1 MEAQPSQVLSAPT
14 LTVAAPP
21 AAAPPVALAAPTPVN
36 NRAPSKHGAVPILF
50 TVLLLGIVVAMI
62 VWQVN
67 RMEERLTRLEQ
78 TTQVCR
84 SKEVWKAEADVED
97 EEEDEDEEELA
108 LERNEDEVVT
118 PTIFEED
125 EEAPPQAS
133 V

>member
-14 LTVAAPP
+14 P
-21 AAAPPVALAAPTPVN
+21 AAPPVAAPPQVTLAAPTPVN
-36 NRAPSKHGAVPILF
+36 SRAPKNGAVPILF
-50 TVLLLGIVVAMI
+50 TVLLLGVVVAMI

-84 SKEVWKAEADVED
+84 SKEVWKPEADVEED
-97 EEEDEDEEELA
+97 EEEEDEEELA
-108 LERNEDEVVT
+108 LERNDDEAVT
-118 PTIFEED
+118 ILEED

>member
-1 MEAQPSQVLSAPT
+1 
-14 LTVAAPP
+14 
-21 AAAPPVALAAPTPVN
+21 
-36 NRAPSKHGAVPILF
+36 
-50 TVLLLGIVVAMI
+50 MI

-84 SKEVWKAEADVED
+84 SKEVWKPEADVEED
-97 EEEDEDEEELA
+97 EEEEDEEELA
-108 LERNEDEVVT
+108 LERNDDEAVT
-118 PTIFEED
+118 ILEED